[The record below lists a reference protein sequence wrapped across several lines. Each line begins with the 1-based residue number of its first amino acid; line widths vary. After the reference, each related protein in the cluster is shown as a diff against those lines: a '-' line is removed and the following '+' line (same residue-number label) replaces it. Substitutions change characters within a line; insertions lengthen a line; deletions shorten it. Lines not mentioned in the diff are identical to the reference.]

1 MANIF
6 GPILPLQLDSRNTE
20 ALIRAIQSRIYLE
33 SNGEL
38 NDFTPASPLSAI
50 AEGQA
55 FAQSELLYYLNNLPE
70 AFSLQWL
77 RQLGIQRRIGSRAL
91 VDVAFFKIPS
101 YNRVVT
107 IPPGTKLIS
116 ETGLVFITLEEGRL
130 SPADVSV
137 TIPCHSDK
145 WGSIYN
151 VGAGT
156 INKLQKNLLG
166 IDFITNNQA
175 AQGGQDLESVSE
187 MKARAFEVLSR
198 RNLTTGEDF
207 ENEIRT
213 LVPETSIVKVLTYE
227 ERFNLDENLS
237 GNIVVCLGEEN
248 GAALSSANK
257 KQIINSLRNRVT
269 LGTNVSLVDV
279 EISPVEVKVEIY
291 YDPLLTSGNIDFYAN
306 DVLSS
311 IQEIITPAILLPGDD
326 LQYQDVLKD
335 LYSKSYVDSVN
346 LLEIGILIR
355 DNSELEGVCSGL
367 SGEEDEENNKC
378 IYNYE
383 SIITDNSTYDNINPI
398 RSFNLYKCEVT
409 FTSINDYT
417 PLRFTFNSLY
427 QLQ

>member
-20 ALIRAIQSRIYLE
+20 ALVRAIQTRIYLE

-91 VDVAFFKIPS
+91 VDVTFYRVPS
-101 YNRVVT
+101 YNRVITV
-107 IPPGTKLIS
+107 PSGTKVIS
-116 ETGLVFITLEEGRL
+116 ESGLVFVTLEEGRL
-130 SPADVSV
+130 TPADVSI

-151 VGAGT
+151 VGEGS
-156 INKLQKNLLG
+156 ISKLQKNLLG
-166 IDFITNNQA
+166 IDFISNEER
-175 AQGGQDLESVSE
+175 AQGGQDLESISD

-198 RNLTTGEDF
+198 RNLTIGSDF
-207 ENEIRT
+207 EAEVRT

-237 GNIVVCLGEEN
+237 GNVVICVGGET
-248 GAALSSANK
+248 GQPLSVASR

-269 LGTNVSLVDV
+269 LGTNISLVSP
-279 EISPVEVKVEIY
+279 EITPVEVKVEVY
-291 YDPLLTSGNIDFYAN
+291 YDPLILPGNIDYYAN
-306 DVLSS
+306 DVLTSL
-311 IQEIITPAILLPGDD
+311 QEQISPLTLLPGDD
-326 LQYQDVLKD
+326 LVYQDILKM
-335 LYSKSYVDSVN
+335 LYNKSYVNSVN
-346 LLEIGILIR
+346 ILDIGILIR
-355 DNSELEGVCSGL
+355 NENVLEGFCAGF
-367 SGEEDEENNKC
+367 SGEEDEINERC
-378 IYNYE
+378 VYDYE
-383 SIITDNSTYDNINPI
+383 KVLDSETTLFDNTNPI
-398 RSFNLYKCEVT
+398 RGFNLYRCEVT
-409 FTSINDYT
+409 FTSINDFT
-417 PLRFTFNSLY
+417 PLRFTFDSLY
-427 QLQ
+427 TL

>member
-20 ALIRAIQSRIYLE
+20 ALIRAMQSRIYLE

-50 AEGQA
+50 VEGQA

-91 VDVAFFKIPS
+91 VDVTFVKIPS

-107 IPPGTKLIS
+107 IPPGTKVIS
-116 ETGLVFITLEEGRL
+116 ESGLVFITLEEGRL
-130 SPADVSV
+130 TPADISI

-151 VGAGT
+151 VGAGS
-156 INKLQKNLLG
+156 INKLQKSLLG
-166 IDFITNNQA
+166 VDFITNNEA
-175 AQGGQDLESVSE
+175 AQGGRDLESVSE

-198 RNLTTGEDF
+198 RNLTTGNDF
-207 ENEIRT
+207 ENEVLT

-237 GNIVVCLGEEN
+237 GNVVICVGESN
-248 GAALSSANK
+248 GKPLSSASK
-257 KQIINSLRNRVT
+257 KQIINSLRNRIT
-269 LGTNVSLVDV
+269 LGTNVSLVDPEV
-279 EISPVEVKVEIY
+279 TPVEVKVEIY
-291 YDPLLTSGNIDFYAN
+291 YDPLESSGNIDFYAN
-306 DVLSS
+306 DILTT
-311 IQEIITPAILLPGDD
+311 IQEIITPTFLIPGDD
-326 LQYQDVLKD
+326 LVYQDVLRA
-335 LYSKSYVDSVN
+335 LYDKSYVDSVN
-346 LLEIGILIR
+346 VLDIGILTR
-355 DNSELEGVCSGL
+355 DRTSLEGFCAGL
-367 SGEEDEENNKC
+367 SGEEDEENQKC
-378 IYNYE
+378 IYDYE
-383 SIITDNSTYDNINPI
+383 AILDSNNTTFDNVNPI

-409 FTSINDYT
+409 FTSTNDYT
-417 PLRFTFNSLY
+417 PLRFTFDSLY
-427 QLQ
+427 SL

>member
-166 IDFITNNQA
+166 VDFITNNQP

-187 MKARAFEVLSR
+187 MKVRAFEVLGR

-227 ERFNLDENLS
+227 ERFNLDQNLS
-237 GNIVVCLGEEN
+237 GNVVVCLGGEN
-248 GAALSSANK
+248 GAALSSVNK

-269 LGTNVSLVDV
+269 LGTNVSLVDA

-291 YDPLLTSGNIDFYAN
+291 YDPLLISGNIDFYAN
-306 DVLSS
+306 DVLTS

-326 LQYQDVLKD
+326 IQYQNVLRG
-335 LYSKSYVDSVN
+335 LYNKSYVDSVN
-346 LLEIGILIR
+346 LLEIGILIK
-355 DNSELEGVCSGL
+355 DSSELEGVCSGL

-383 SIITDNSTYDNINPI
+383 SIITDNSSYDNVSPI
-398 RSFNLYKCEVT
+398 RSFNLYKCEIT

-417 PLRFTFNSLY
+417 PLKFTFNSLY

>member
-50 AEGQA
+50 VEGQA
-55 FAQSELLYYLNNLPE
+55 FAQAELLYYLNNLPE

-91 VDVAFFKIPS
+91 VDVTFFKIPS

-107 IPPGTKLIS
+107 IPPGTKVIS
-116 ETGLVFITLEEGRL
+116 ESGLVFITLEEGRL
-130 SPADVSV
+130 TPADISV

-151 VGAGT
+151 VGANS
-156 INKLQKNLLG
+156 INKLQRNLLG
-166 IDFITNNQA
+166 VDFITNNEQ

-198 RNLTTGEDF
+198 RNLTTGNDF
-207 ENEIRT
+207 ENEVST
-213 LVPETSIVKVLTYE
+213 LVPETSIIKVLTYE
-227 ERFNLDENLS
+227 ERFNLDESLS
-237 GNIVVCLGEEN
+237 GNVVICVGGEN
-248 GAALSSANK
+248 GQPLSSASK

-269 LGTNVSLVDV
+269 LGTNISLVDPEV
-279 EISPVEVKVEIY
+279 TPVEVKVEIY
-291 YDPLLTSGNIDFYAN
+291 YDPLGISGNIDFYAN
-306 DVLSS
+306 DILTT
-311 IQEIITPAILLPGDD
+311 IQEIITPSFLLPGDD
-326 LQYQDVLKD
+326 LVYQDVLRE
-335 LYSKSYVDSVN
+335 LYNKSYVNSVN
-346 LLEIGILIR
+346 LLDMGILVK
-355 DNSELEGVCSGL
+355 NSEVIEGLCAGL
-367 SGEEDEENNKC
+367 SGEEDEVNQKC
-378 IYNYE
+378 IYDYE
-383 SIITDNSTYDNINPI
+383 AVLDSENTLFDNVSPI

-417 PLRFTFNSLY
+417 PLRFTFDSLY
-427 QLQ
+427 TL